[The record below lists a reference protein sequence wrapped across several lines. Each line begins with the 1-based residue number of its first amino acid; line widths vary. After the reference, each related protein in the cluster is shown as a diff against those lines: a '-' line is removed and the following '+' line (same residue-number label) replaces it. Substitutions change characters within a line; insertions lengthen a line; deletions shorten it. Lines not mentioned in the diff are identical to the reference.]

1 MPSKLTTLT
10 VVLGLGLVGSVRA
23 AAQGLPTSRPEDV
36 GLSSAALDRIGPA
49 LQTYVDSGKLAGV
62 VGVVAR
68 RGKVGYARAVGW
80 MDAERQVP
88 MRTDGV
94 FRIYSMTKPIIAAGI
109 LKLVEQ
115 GKARLDDPVAKFV
128 PAFAAVK
135 VYAGGPALAPVVK
148 APDGPITLTHLLTHT
163 AGLTYGYF
171 GDTPVDSIY
180 RQANLMPATR
190 TVAEFA
196 DSLARLPLAFS
207 PGKAWNY
214 SVSIDLLGRVIEVAS
229 GQSLDRFLENEI
241 FLPLGM
247 RETGFRVR
255 PDLAARMPV
264 LYSPGPDGRRRPNGP
279 AMDDGYQ
286 STSRFLS
293 GGGGLLS
300 TPADYLR
307 FAQMLLNGGELDGRR
322 VLRRESV
329 ALMTRNH
336 LAPALTPIDGAIIG
350 HSGYGH
356 GLGGVVLVD
365 SARSGLPGSPGIYR
379 WWGYAG
385 TFFWVDPKSDLVGM
399 VWTQLVPGR
408 AYPLE
413 QEFQRLVYSA
423 IVR

>member
-1 MPSKLTTLT
+1 MPTWRTLFFAALGLTT
-10 VVLGLGLVGSVRA
+10 VGFGDA
-23 AAQGLPTSRPEDV
+23 AAQGLPTTRPDDI
-36 GLSSAALDRIGPA
+36 GLSAEALDRIAPA
-49 LQTYVDSGKLAGV
+49 LQAYVDSGKLAGI

-80 MDAERQVP
+80 MDAERRVP

-115 GKARLDDPVAKFV
+115 GKARLDDPVANFV
-128 PAFAAVK
+128 PAFAEVK
-135 VYAGGPALAPVVK
+135 VYAGGAAAAPQVK

-171 GDTPVDSIY
+171 GQTPVDSMY
-180 RQANLMPATR
+180 RRANLMPATR
-190 TVAEFA
+190 TTAQFA
-196 DSLARLPLAFS
+196 DSLARLPLLFS
-207 PGKAWNY
+207 PGSAWTY

-229 GQSLDRFLENEI
+229 GQPLDRFLHAEI
-241 FLPLGM
+241 FTPLGM

-255 PDLAARMPV
+255 PEMEGRIPV
-264 LYSPGPDGRRRPNGP
+264 LYTRGPDGRLRPNP
-279 AMDDGYQ
+279 QLLADGYQ
-286 STSRFLS
+286 PTSQFLS

-322 VLRRESV
+322 VLTRESV
-329 ALMTRNH
+329 AQMTRNH
-336 LAPALTPIDGAIIG
+336 LAPTLTPIAGPIVG

-356 GLGGVVLVD
+356 GLGGIVLVD
-365 SARSGLPGSPGIYR
+365 STRSGLPGSPGIYR

-385 TFFWVDPKSDLVGM
+385 TFFWIDPKTDLIGM

-408 AYPLE
+408 TYPLE
-413 QEFQRLVYSA
+413 QDFQRLVYSA
-423 IVR
+423 ITR